1 MRASKE
7 ELIQRGV
14 LRAQDFSP
22 PLGTTS
28 HDVNSV
34 NKLGNLSVATAN
46 QSILLGVHFLQ
57 SRSNMLHTKYPI
69 TIEF

>member
-22 PLGTTS
+22 PLGNTS
-28 HDVNSV
+28 HDFDAINR
-34 NKLGNLSVATAN
+34 LGEQFHFSF
-46 QSILLGVHFLQ
+46 LLFLQ
-57 SRSNMLHTKYPI
+57 ILMLNIHSHVIKFTSIY
-69 TIEF
+69 